1 LEGLAQVYQEF
12 LDKFG
17 KLPFSVKNTDKY
29 IVYSPKSLGL
39 VHAHLLYRVTPPASS
54 MSCLMTRGPD
64 TECWLRLAPSLCTRG
79 AVLAGGSTS
88 CSTVRLTLRV
98 LVLECLSLAR

>member
-1 LEGLAQVYQEF
+1 MEGLAQVYQEF

-39 VHAHLLYRVTPPASS
+39 VHAQLLLRDTPPALSV
-54 MSCLMTRGPD
+54 SCLTDALLPCPGHG
-64 TECWLRLAPSLCTRG
+64 RLASACAIALPSRCRACAWLNELFRD
-79 AVLAGGSTS
+79 STDMACP
-88 CSTVRLTLRV
+88 CS
-98 LVLECLSLAR
+98 

>member
-1 LEGLAQVYQEF
+1 VYQEF

-39 VHAHLLYRVTPPASS
+39 VHAHLLFRVTLPASS
-54 MSCLMTRGPD
+54 MCCLTDAWPGHEMLA
-64 TECWLRLAPSLCTRG
+64 EACAIARLALPERCRACGWLNE
-79 AVLAGGSTS
+79 LFNGSTDIACP
-88 CSTVRLTLRV
+88 CS
-98 LVLECLSLAR
+98 